1 MPLPSRCTYCP
12 YWREICY
19 IFILLGTNRLCCY
32 CGFYLRITFCTTV
45 KWHCIVCLPAYQ
57 WICKLRENVHHVIQ
71 FSFLFSCPVFM
82 LFFYLVTQSV
92 IWFLHCHLGLASCI
106 SNSTLSSSITS
117 LFLCLMVT
125 AGYCFWVHLQ
135 NNFNKWILTLTCLS
149 VCMEQLSF
157 HLVDFHEIL
166 YWSFVLTSV
175 VKIKVWLNSGKSNR
189 HFSWRHM

>member
-1 MPLPSRCTYCP
+1 MWYNFP
-12 YWREICY
+12 
-19 IFILLGTNRLCCY
+19 
-32 CGFYLRITFCTTV
+32 
-45 KWHCIVCLPAYQ
+45 
-57 WICKLRENVHHVIQ
+57 
-71 FSFLFSCPVFM
+71 FSFLVLCSCEKVQHFCCVVSYICCVETVFM

-117 LFLCLMVT
+117 LFLCLIVT
-125 AGYCFWVHLQ
+125 ALYCFWVHLQ

-157 HLVDFHEIL
+157 HLVDFYEIS